1 MKSYLMGRIGP
12 VLLAAL
18 VFGGYTYRDE
28 MTWSLRGK
36 EQFMVHEMSRFDK
49 YFSSPTLGHSIAMA
63 AATVVFLGIY
73 ELVAAVIVKT
83 TTSRS

>member
-1 MKSYLMGRIGP
+1 MKNYLMGRISP

-28 MTWSLRGK
+28 MTWNLRGK
-36 EQFMVHEMSRFDK
+36 GQFMVHEMSRFDK
-49 YFSSPTLGHSIAMA
+49 YFSSPTVGHSIGMA
-63 AATVVFLGIY
+63 AAMVVALGVY
-73 ELVAAVIVKT
+73 EVVAAVIVKN